1 MPTKRTVDYSDY
13 ANQIVKAIPR
23 GILLTTKA
31 GEKVNAMT
39 IGWGTLGTNWSRPV
53 FVAYVRRHRST
64 IVLLDRN
71 PEFTINVP
79 LEERP
84 SDRKIIGICGSE
96 RGDEVDKVALAGLTL
111 VDSDIVSVPGIA
123 ELPLTL
129 EVQGHL
135 PPGPGALALLAGH
148 HGPLPAGRGRPRDWL
163 QQRPPHHLLRRDRE
177 RIRHRGLS

>member
-31 GEKVNAMT
+31 DEKVNAMT

-64 IVLLDRN
+64 IALLDRN

-79 LEERP
+79 L
-84 SDRKIIGICGSE
+84 K
-96 RGDEVDKVALAGLTL
+96 L
-111 VDSDIVSVPGIA
+111 
-123 ELPLTL
+123 
-129 EVQGHL
+129 
-135 PPGPGALALLAGH
+135 
-148 HGPLPAGRGRPRDWL
+148 
-163 QQRPPHHLLRRDRE
+163 
-177 RIRHRGLS
+177 

>member
-31 GEKVNAMT
+31 DEKVNAMT

-64 IVLLDRN
+64 IAFLDRN

-96 RGDEVDKVALAGLTL
+96 RGDEVDKVALADLTL
-111 VDSDIVSVPGIA
+111 VDSDVVSVPGIA

-129 EVQGHL
+129 ECRVIYRQDQEL
-135 PPGPGALALLAGH
+135 SLYSPDIMAYYPQDVD
-148 HGPLPAGRGRPRDWL
+148 GRATGSNRD
-163 QQRPPHHLLRRDRE
+163 PHITFFGE
-177 RIRHRGLS
+177 IVNAYVIEG